1 MRNIASMLTNDGQ
14 QMLANLNGKTLTF
27 TRAVVGQGRSQ
38 FPLEWST
45 KVDKYLKDIIIM
57 SSKTVDNRFVLYLK
71 LNNRDVLYDTYVYQ
85 IGIYARLD
93 NGTEKLVQI
102 VEGEIGDFIPNQ
114 TEIFEKEYEVTI
126 KFENSFAD
134 ATINIIHEFDASL
147 LDNHNK
153 DENAHPQL
161 KEWVKE
167 QIEKIDIGE
176 VSLNWYDIQNK
187 PSTFPPSKHRHEID
201 DIYGL
206 ENALDNLEDRIK
218 IEIENIENNIKDNID
233 IIKTNGKA
241 NEFLNG
247 QGVYIEFEDITK
259 EEIDILFENIPI
271 ISNPNLLINGD
282 FQIWQRGDS
291 ITTTKT
297 GQYVADCWKCQYSKS
312 TVSKG
317 TNLTILNEYTGNTM
331 IIKNNNST
339 NLRLNISQK
348 MENFNDILG
357 KTVTLSFY
365 IRGINGYNGK
375 ISYKVGTNN
384 ENTVNVTSGWQKVI
398 WTNTIPIDDR
408 TNEVKICSE
417 LSSPMLQNQG
427 VEIAGIKLELGSV
440 ATLFKHKN
448 YMEEFT
454 DCQRFYETGVYQ
466 GVVDETVMQ
475 ASGVLAVIEY
485 SAEKLDNYKFV
496 KIYGIDSSGNKQEG
510 YINGLDGTLYEC
522 YAMSTDNGFKIY
534 LTDLRQLTLNMNWK
548 CTWSVECNI
557 D

>member
-1 MRNIASMLTNDGQ
+1 MRNITSMLTNNGQ
-14 QMLANLNGKTLTF
+14 EMLSNLNGKTLTF

-57 SSKTVDNRFVLYLK
+57 SSKTVENRFVLYLK

-85 IGIYARLD
+85 IGIYARLG

-167 QIEKIDIGE
+167 QIEKIDVGE
-176 VSLNWYDIQNK
+176 VSLNWYNIQNK
-187 PSTFPPSKHRHEID
+187 PSTFPPSSHRHDID

-218 IEIENIENNIKDNID
+218 IEIENIKNNIKDND

-247 QGVYIEFEDITK
+247 QGVYIEFEGITTD
-259 EEIDILFENIPI
+259 EIDILFENIPI
-271 ISNPNLLINGD
+271 IRNANLLINGD
-282 FQIWQRGDS
+282 FQIWQRGDT

-331 IIKNNNST
+331 IIKNNNSAKL
-339 NLRLNISQK
+339 NLTISQK

-365 IRGINGYNGK
+365 IRGINGYNGEVL
-375 ISYKVGTNN
+375 YGVGTGN
-384 ENTVNVTSGWQKVI
+384 EGTVNVTNEWQKVI
-398 WTNTIPIDDR
+398 WTNTIAIDER
-408 TNEVKICSE
+408 TNNVYIYST
-417 LSSPMLQNQG
+417 SSPILQNQG
-427 VEIAGIKLELGSV
+427 VEIAGAKLELGSV
-440 ATLFKHKN
+440 ATLFKHKD
-448 YMEEFT
+448 YMKEFV
-454 DCQRFYETGVYQ
+454 DCQRFCETGVCQ
-466 GVVDETVMQ
+466 GTIDETVLQ
-475 ASGVLAVIEY
+475 NQKALAVVEY
-485 SAEKLDNYKFV
+485 SAEKLDSYKFV
-496 KIYGIDSSGNKQEG
+496 KIYGTDSSGNKQEG
-510 YINGLDGTLYEC
+510 YINDLAGNLYEC
-522 YAMSTDNGFKIY
+522 YEISTDNGFEIY
-534 LTDLRQLTLNMNWK
+534 VYDVRQLTLNMNWK
-548 CTWSVECNI
+548 CTWIVECKL

>member
-1 MRNIASMLTNDGQ
+1 MRNITSMLTNNGQ
-14 QMLANLNGKTLTF
+14 QMLSNLNGKTLTF

-93 NGTEKLVQI
+93 GETEKLVQI

-126 KFENSFAD
+126 RFENSFAD

-147 LDNHNK
+147 IDNHNK

-176 VSLNWYDIQNK
+176 VSLDWYNIQNK

-206 ENALDNLEDRIK
+206 EDALDDLEDKIK
-218 IEIENIENNIKDNID
+218 IEIENNIKDND

-247 QGVYIEFEDITK
+247 QGIYIEFKDITK

-271 ISNPNLLINGD
+271 INNPNLLINAD

-297 GQYVADCWKCQYSKS
+297 GQYVADCWKCHHSKS

-317 TNLTILNEYTGNTM
+317 TRRTILNEYTGNTM

-339 NLRLNISQK
+339 SLSLYILQK

-375 ISYKVGTNN
+375 VSYKVGTNN

-427 VEIAGIKLELGSV
+427 VEIAGVKLELGSV

-448 YMEEFT
+448 YMEEFV
-454 DCQRFYETGVYQ
+454 DCQRFYETGVCK
-466 GVVDETVMQ
+466 GTVDETVMQ
-475 ASGVLAVIEY
+475 AFGELAVIEY
-485 SAEKLDNYKFV
+485 ATEKPDGVPYI
-496 KIYGIDSSGNKQEG
+496 KIYGKDSSGNKQEG
-510 YINGLDGTLYEC
+510 YVNGLDGTLYEC
-522 YAMSTDNGFKIY
+522 YDASTDNGFKIY
-534 LTDLRQLTLNMNWK
+534 PVDIRQFALNMKWE
-548 CTWSVECNI
+548 CTWTVEYNLN
-557 D
+557 